1 MKTHRI
7 GFLIWNL
14 SKGGAERVVA
24 NLASQHA
31 ANGHHTV
38 IITYSHSDG
47 EYRLDSRVKRYE
59 LDQSPGELLNP
70 KTFIR
75 RLFITRKICR
85 EEHLDVLVA
94 FLDGGISYAILA
106 TMFLKTKTIISVR
119 NAPEVLYRS
128 KLNRAQA
135 RYLYPLADG
144 AVFQTND
151 ARDWFPKRLQRK
163 SSVLMNPISDE
174 FYDISYE
181 PEACKIVNCA
191 RLIEAKDQVLLV
203 DAFSLVLKYY
213 PRATLHIYGV
223 GKLQDKL
230 ERKIKDMGLNSSVF
244 LEGRS
249 NNVAEVLSTATIFVL
264 SSKHE
269 GCPNAL
275 MEAMAVG
282 VPSISTDCPCGGP
295 KMLIGNNDNGI
306 LIPVGD
312 NKALADAL
320 VYLLSDPKARE
331 DYSRKGKQVAY
342 RFREEKVFEE
352 WRNYIKTIIN
362 LPSGRKRQC

>member
-1 MKTHRI
+1 MKTYRI

-14 SKGGAERVVA
+14 SRGGAERVVA

-38 IITYSHSDG
+38 IITYSHNDG

-75 RLFITRKICR
+75 RICITRKICR
-85 EEHLDVLVA
+85 KEHLDVLVA
-94 FLDGGISYAILA
+94 FLEGSISYAIIA

-128 KLNRAQA
+128 KIIRLQA
-135 RYLYPLADG
+135 RFLYPLADG

-174 FYDISYE
+174 FYDVTYK
-181 PEACKIVNCA
+181 PEACKIVNCG
-191 RLIEAKDQVLLV
+191 RLIKAKDQELLI
-203 DAFSLVLKYY
+203 DAFSLVLNYF
-213 PRATLHIYGV
+213 PRATLHIYGI
-223 GKLQDKL
+223 GELRDKL
-230 ERKIKDMGLNSSVF
+230 EKKIRDMGISSSVF

-249 NNVAEVLSTATIFVL
+249 NNVSEVLSTATVFVL
-264 SSKHE
+264 SSRNE

-312 NKALADAL
+312 KKALTDAI
-320 VYLLSDPKARE
+320 VYLLSNPKARE
-331 DYSRKGKQVAY
+331 DYSRNSKQEAFK
-342 RFREEKVFEE
+342 FREKKIFEE
-352 WRNYIKTIIN
+352 WRNFINTIY
-362 LPSGRKRQC
+362 